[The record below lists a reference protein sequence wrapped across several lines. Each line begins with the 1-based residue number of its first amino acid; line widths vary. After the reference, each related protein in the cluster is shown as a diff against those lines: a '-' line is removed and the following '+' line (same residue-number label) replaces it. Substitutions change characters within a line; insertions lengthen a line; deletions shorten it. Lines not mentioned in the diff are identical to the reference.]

1 MAANVE
7 SIISEMV
14 GPGVTGGIMW
24 VLLKVLFNRLKTEF
38 DEVKE
43 RISKFEKKIN
53 DIDKDLAVKTTIIE
67 NIQVR
72 LKEIKQSN

>member
-1 MAANVE
+1 MASNVE
-7 SIISEMV
+7 SIINEMV
-14 GPGVTGGIMW
+14 GPSVTGGIMW
-24 VLLKVLFNRLKTEF
+24 ILLKVLFNRLKSEF